1 MLRWVK
7 ASGRRLSSRFMVI
20 WRSVL
25 SWTHWLLTPR
35 SRQRHLEKLV
45 ADQGRLMEQHQAQ
58 LLLLEE
64 LLIHQLTRQDLLEA
78 LRPAA
83 AALLRQDSLASQRQ
97 EETRELLL
105 EVLNSLQPTASDQIF
120 QRIGLPPQTNSFH
133 VSGS

>member
-1 MLRWVK
+1 MFQLVRRTG
-7 ASGRRLSSRFMVI
+7 SRLSSRCTAI

-25 SWTHWLLTPR
+25 SWMHWFLTPR
-35 SRQRHLEKLV
+35 KREQHLEKLL

-64 LLIHQLTRQDLLEA
+64 ILIHQLTKQDLLEA

-97 EETRELLL
+97 EETKELLL
-105 EVLNSLQPTASDQIF
+105 EVLNSLQPEVEDQIF
-120 QRIGLPPQTNSFH
+120 QRIGQLPPTNTFH
-133 VSGS
+133 SSVS

>member
-35 SRQRHLEKLV
+35 KRGRHLEHLLS
-45 ADQGRLMEQHQAQ
+45 DQRQLLEQHQAQ
-58 LLLLEE
+58 LLILEE
-64 LLIHQLTRQDLLEA
+64 ILIHQLTKQDLLEA

-83 AALLRQDSLASQRQ
+83 AAMLRQDNLASQRQ
-97 EETRELLL
+97 AETKELLL
-105 EVLNSLQPTASDQIF
+105 EVLNSLQPTVSDQIF
-120 QRIGLPPQTNSFH
+120 QRIGPPQQTNSFPI
-133 VSGS
+133 SGS